1 MYSSCLIPTLP
12 AGCVCFL
19 WPSLSPSAL
28 AGSTVKPS
36 SSTSIFRTSKSKSF
50 LHYDVHFH
58 ELFTV
63 KGSRNVGF
71 SIWYETMK
79 IDWVRSMLNRKIY
92 NMGAQN
98 RKKRCSRQ
106 LPFPLRLRGVTFV
119 PVSHM
124 KPQ

>member
-36 SSTSIFRTSKSKSF
+36 SSTSIFRTMATSQRKSKSF

-63 KGSRNVGF
+63 TGSHNVGF
-71 SIWYETMK
+71 SIWYENIK
-79 IDWVRSMLNRKIY
+79 IDWVRSILNCKIY
-92 NMGAQN
+92 NMGALN
-98 RKKRCSRQ
+98 RKK
-106 LPFPLRLRGVTFV
+106 
-119 PVSHM
+119 H
-124 KPQ
+124 